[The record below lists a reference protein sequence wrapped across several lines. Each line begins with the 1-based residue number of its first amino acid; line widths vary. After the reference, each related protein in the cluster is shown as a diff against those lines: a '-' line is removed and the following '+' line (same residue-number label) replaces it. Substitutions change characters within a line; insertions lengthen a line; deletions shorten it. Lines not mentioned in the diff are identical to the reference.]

1 MYFCFTKL
9 PLELNFIIGNIGPV
23 LVTILNSLILKIKMT
38 KNDIIGTFLAFLG
51 VSLVSSS
58 NYIIENLFRKNQ

>member
-9 PLELNFIIGNIGPV
+9 PLELNFIIGNIGLV

>member
-58 NYIIENLFRKNQ
+58 NYIIESLFRKNQ